1 MNDDKKPTLTVMR
14 LANMHKVH
22 PQMTVE
28 HKCDRCGEQTG
39 IYPSGQAIIQRYGRE
54 NIEIVC
60 DVCAGP
66 NVIGTPA
73 PGTFAELKQSVAFDP
88 TKKQ

>member
-1 MNDDKKPTLTVMR
+1 MNDKKTMLTVMR

-39 IYPSGQAIIQRYGRE
+39 IYPSGQAVIQRYGRE

-66 NVIGTPA
+66 NVVGEPA
-73 PGTFAELKQSVAFDP
+73 PGALGEFGQSASFDP